1 MNMNTL
7 NLNPKSTS
15 TLLAILF
22 FSLLALAVITP
33 AAIAQV
39 TAVSTDATSYMP
51 GDTVTISGTA
61 PADALVALQVTNPMG
76 TSILM
81 STVTADSTGAF
92 TRTFKLADDVTE
104 GTYTVSASYGGA
116 AAKTATFEVSTTAP
130 PPPPPS
136 PADPWDADIDALSAR
151 ITTLENEVTSLN
163 TDVAS
168 LQDNVASLQDNV
180 ASLQDNVASL
190 QSGVAALQGATT
202 MYYIAIGVA
211 ILAII
216 IAFAAIAKSGKKA

>member
-1 MNMNTL
+1 MNINTL
-7 NLNPKSTS
+7 NLNPKSS
-15 TLLAILF
+15 ATLLAILF

-61 PADALVALQVTNPMG
+61 PADAYVSLQVTNPLG
-76 TSILM
+76 TNILM
-81 STVTADSTGAF
+81 VTAKADATGAF
-92 TRTFKLADDVTE
+92 TRAFKLADDATE
-104 GTYTVSASYGGA
+104 GTYTVSASQGLA
-116 AAKTATFEVSTTAP
+116 TETATFEVSATP
-130 PPPPPS
+130 PPPPPPP
-136 PADPWDADIDALSAR
+136 PAPEWQNTTDALSAR

-168 LQDNVASLQDNV
+168 LQDD
-180 ASLQDNVASL
+180 VASL

-202 MYYIAIGVA
+202 MSYIAIGVA
-211 ILAII
+211 IIAII

>member
-7 NLNPKSTS
+7 NLNPKSS
-15 TLLAILF
+15 ATLLAILF

-61 PADALVALQVTNPMG
+61 PADAYVSLQVTNPLG
-76 TSILM
+76 TNILM
-81 STVTADSTGAF
+81 VTAKADTTGTF
-92 TRTFKLADDVTE
+92 TRTFKLATDATT
-104 GTYTVSASYGGA
+104 GTYTVSASQGLA
-116 AAKTATFEVSTTAP
+116 TETATFEVSTTAP
-130 PPPPPS
+130 PPPPPP
-136 PADPWDADIDALSAR
+136 PANAWDADINALSAR

-168 LQDNVASLQDNV
+168 LQDDVASLQ
-180 ASLQDNVASL
+180 SGVASL

-202 MYYIAIGVA
+202 MSYIAIGVA